1 MWACGIGTM
10 KTEKISLKIFVR
22 NSTKKKNSVHKMCH
36 YEEPLSDG

>member
-22 NSTKKKNSVHKMCH
+22 NSTKKKKQCTQNVS
-36 YEEPLSDG
+36 L